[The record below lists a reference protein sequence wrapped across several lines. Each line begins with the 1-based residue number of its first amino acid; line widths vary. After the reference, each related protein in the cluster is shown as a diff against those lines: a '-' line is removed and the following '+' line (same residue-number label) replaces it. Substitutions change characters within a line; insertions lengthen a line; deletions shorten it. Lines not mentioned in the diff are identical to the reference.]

1 MGGAVSSGEN
11 NDDLVD
17 NLIEAD
23 YIKNSHVERIFRAV
37 DRAFYYTDE
46 FKNSAYND
54 EAWKQGNI
62 HLSAP
67 CIYSQVM
74 ESLELGD
81 GISFL
86 NLGSGTGYLSTMAG
100 LILGSKG
107 VNHGI
112 EYHSD
117 VIEYAQERLQSF
129 MKDNPAIDEYEFCV
143 PQFQH
148 GNCLSLGTTNRR
160 YDRVYCG
167 AACPELYENYMKQL
181 LEIGGIL
188 VMPMNDHLL
197 QIRRVEENSWTTN
210 SVLSVSFAS
219 LLLPAQD
226 MTEETTLPT
235 MVPHS
240 LQSLCR
246 FEIRAVLKSN
256 IHSEHP
262 TLWGR
267 NRKTAKQKKSNQALR
282 RCVVPLFL
290 ETDSETDSIIEMEP
304 DILNND
310 DELSSEDDENNDAA
324 DRRSGVRK
332 AESSRHADDRTK
344 TKREKFDSGVSDLF
358 ESASESASSSS
369 VAVESFAS
377 SSNTTRNIACDCQSH
392 VTTLSCDCAEEP
404 EIAGPAQEFGRIRL
418 ISHSSNGER
427 DRSALVFFDRHPGE
441 DCQSQHSKNDKEDE
455 EAITEQD
462 VDSSNVI
469 PQQNFSFH
477 MKLKLLDLPLPF
489 ALKSYLNYDRSFRI
503 V

>member
-23 YIKNSHVERIFRAV
+23 YIKNSHVERVFRAV

-100 LILGSKG
+100 LILGIIQCYYIFLHFLTRICVLVIGSKG

-226 MTEETTLPT
+226 MTEETTLR
-235 MVPHS
+235 MY
-240 LQSLCR
+240 
-246 FEIRAVLKSN
+246 
-256 IHSEHP
+256 
-262 TLWGR
+262 
-267 NRKTAKQKKSNQALR
+267 
-282 RCVVPLFL
+282 
-290 ETDSETDSIIEMEP
+290 
-304 DILNND
+304 
-310 DELSSEDDENNDAA
+310 
-324 DRRSGVRK
+324 
-332 AESSRHADDRTK
+332 
-344 TKREKFDSGVSDLF
+344 
-358 ESASESASSSS
+358 
-369 VAVESFAS
+369 
-377 SSNTTRNIACDCQSH
+377 NTFN
-392 VTTLSCDCAEEP
+392 
-404 EIAGPAQEFGRIRL
+404 
-418 ISHSSNGER
+418 
-427 DRSALVFFDRHPGE
+427 
-441 DCQSQHSKNDKEDE
+441 
-455 EAITEQD
+455 
-462 VDSSNVI
+462 
-469 PQQNFSFH
+469 
-477 MKLKLLDLPLPF
+477 
-489 ALKSYLNYDRSFRI
+489 
-503 V
+503 

>member
-17 NLIEAD
+17 NLIEAN
-23 YIKNSHVERIFRAV
+23 YIKNTSVERVFRAV
-37 DRAFYYTDE
+37 DRACYYTDE
-46 FKNSAYND
+46 NKNSAYND
-54 EAWKQGNI
+54 EAWKQGNL

-81 GISFL
+81 GMSFL

-107 VNHGI
+107 INHGI

-117 VIEYAQERLQSF
+117 VIEYAQERLQTFLKNNS
-129 MKDNPAIDEYEFCV
+129 AIDEYEFCV

-148 GNCLSLGTTNRR
+148 GNCLSLGNTSRH

-188 VMPMNDHLL
+188 VMPMNDQLL
-197 QIRRVEENSWTTN
+197 QIRRVEENGWTIN

-226 MTEETTLPT
+226 IAEDTTLPV

-240 LQSLCR
+240 LRSLCR
-246 FEIRAVLKSN
+246 FEIRAVLKKN
-256 IHSEHP
+256 INSEHP
-262 TLWGR
+262 TLWACS
-267 NRKTAKQKKSNQALR
+267 RKTAKQKKSNRPLR
-282 RCVVPLFL
+282 RSVVPLFL
-290 ETDSETDSIIEMEP
+290 EVDSDTDSSIEMEP
-304 DILNND
+304 DVLND
-310 DELSSEDDENNDAA
+310 DSESWSEGDDNNDAA

-332 AESSRHADDRTK
+332 AESTRHVDDVTK

-358 ESASESASSSS
+358 ESTSESASSSS
-369 VAVESFAS
+369 AAVESSAS
-377 SSNTTRNIACDCQSH
+377 SSNPSRSIACVCQSH
-392 VTTLSCDCAEEP
+392 VAALSCNCAEEP
-404 EIAGPAQEFGRIRL
+404 ETAGPAGEFGRIRL
-418 ISHSSNGER
+418 ISHSSNGDRE
-427 DRSALVFFDRHPGE
+427 RSALVFFDRHPGE
-441 DCQSQHSKNDKEDE
+441 HYQTQHSKNDKEE
-455 EAITEQD
+455 EETVSDQD
-462 VDSSNVI
+462 VDSSNVT
-469 PQQNFSFH
+469 PQQNYLFY
-477 MKLKLLDLPLPF
+477 MKQKLLDLPLPF
-489 ALKSYLNYDRSFRI
+489 ALKSYLNYDRSF
-503 V
+503 